1 MDLILDESKQDTDSN
16 MPGENMQYSIK
27 NILD

>member
-1 MDLILDESKQDTDSN
+1 MDLVLDESKQDTDSN
-16 MPGENMQYSIK
+16 MPGENMQYSL